1 MESSGLALAYI
12 LIALGFLILLA
23 ELIFPSGILSVLA
36 LGVIAVGVALT
47 FNYSTSTGVITLIVV
62 FVALPVVG
70 GVLLH
75 YWPKSPIGK
84 HLFLTGAEADATLA
98 STPVNQELAQLIGRF
113 GQAVSDLRPSGVAN
127 FDGRRVDVITEGLMV
142 DAGGWVRCV
151 DVRAGRVLV
160 RPVDK
165 PDVGTL
171 ENADFG

>member
-36 LGVIAVGVALT
+36 LGAIAVGVALT
-47 FNYSTSTGVITLIVV
+47 FNHSTTTGVITLIVV
-62 FVALPVVG
+62 FIALPVVG

-75 YWPKSPIGK
+75 WWPKSPIGK
-84 HLFLTGAEADATLA
+84 RLFLTGAEADATLA
-98 STPVNQELAQLIGRF
+98 STPVNQELGQLIGRF
-113 GQAVSDLRPSGVAN
+113 GKAVSDLRPSGVAN